1 MSERTRNQLFDAYF
15 TANPMGEVFC
25 DHGRV
30 QAMLD
35 VEAALARAQA
45 KVGLIPSTAV
55 APIEAA
61 CRAELY
67 DFAALGQAIASAGN
81 SAIPLVKALGK
92 RIASVAPEAERYVHL
107 GATSQDVMDSGLVLQ
122 LGAALRLV
130 ERDLIQLGD
139 VLAQQAERYASTP
152 MAGRT
157 WLQQATPV
165 TLGMKIASWLGAV
178 TRSRQRLRELK
189 PRLLCLQFGGASGTL
204 AALGDQ
210 ALPVAH
216 ALAEELGLKL
226 PDQPWHTQR
235 DRLVEF
241 GAVLG
246 LIAGG
251 LGKMGRD
258 ISLLM
263 QTEAAEVF
271 EPSAP
276 GKGGSSTM
284 PHKRNPVGSAVLIS
298 AATRVPGLLSIL
310 FSAMPQEH
318 ERSLGLWHAEWETLP
333 EMCCV
338 VSGALA
344 QAQLV
349 GQGLRHRQ
357 CLFAKGGQRA
367 GGAAKLQHQQTR
379 LQLTETLPVAG
390 DCAEPTGDLH
400 AQRDRRCMLQ
410 PGPARQRSCPV
421 TLGLGG
427 KNVPQPRQ
435 IMFDQLDRTAQLQHQ
450 AGVHHI
456 LAGSAQMHITFGAG
470 IFAGDQLAEGL
481 DQGNRRVAC
490 GGDGVAEGIY
500 VVERSQA
507 GLGNGRD
514 GRLRDQ
520 PDLSLGPGQRRF
532 EIQHALQTPLVAEH
546 FSHAVGGEVGVEQLV
561 ARAHRHNT
569 SLGGAYPAT
578 GMRQPI
584 TDRGANT
591 PPLWAGAS

>member
-1 MSERTRNQLFDAYF
+1 MSNQLFDAYF
-15 TANPMGEVFC
+15 TGKAMGAVFC

-35 VEAALARAQA
+35 FEAALARAQA
-45 KVGLIPSTAV
+45 STGLIPSSAV

-67 DFAALGQAIASAGN
+67 DFEALGLAIASAGN

-92 RIASVAPEAERYVHL
+92 QIASVSPEAERYVHL

-122 LGAALRLV
+122 LRAALELI
-130 ERDLIQLGD
+130 EQDLQQLGE
-139 VLAQQAERYASTP
+139 VLAQQAQRYATTP
-152 MAGRT
+152 LAGRT

-165 TLGMKIASWLGAV
+165 TLGMKIAGWLGAV
-178 TRSRQRLRELK
+178 TRSRQRLQALK
-189 PRLLCLQFGGASGTL
+189 PRLLNLQFGGASGTL

-216 ALAEELGLKL
+216 ALAAELKLAL

-246 LIAGG
+246 LVAGS

-298 AATRVPGLLSIL
+298 AATRVPGLLSTL

-333 EMCCV
+333 QICCLV
-338 VSGALA
+338 AGALA
-344 QAQLV
+344 QALNIA
-349 GQGLRHRQ
+349 QGLEVDAERMAQ
-357 CLFAKGGQRA
+357 NLD
-367 GGAAKLQHQQTR
+367 
-379 LQLTETLPVAG
+379 LTHGLVL
-390 DCAEPTGDLH
+390 AEAVSIEL
-400 AQRDRRCMLQ
+400 AQRVGRETAHHLLEQCCKRAVAEHRHLR
-410 PGPARQRSCPV
+410 AV
-421 TLGLGG
+421 LGDE
-427 KNVPQPRQ
+427 PE
-435 IMFDQLDRTAQLQHQ
+435 ITAQLSAAELDRLLDPAHYLGQ
-450 AGVHHI
+450 A
-456 LAGSAQMHITFGAG
+456 TTW
-470 IFAGDQLAEGL
+470 
-481 DQGNRRVAC
+481 
-490 GGDGVAEGIY
+490 
-500 VVERSQA
+500 VERA
-507 GLGNGRD
+507 R
-514 GRLRDQ
+514 
-520 PDLSLGPGQRRF
+520 
-532 EIQHALQTPLVAEH
+532 AEH
-546 FSHAVGGEVGVEQLV
+546 FALAV
-561 ARAHRHNT
+561 
-569 SLGGAYPAT
+569 
-578 GMRQPI
+578 
-584 TDRGANT
+584 
-591 PPLWAGAS
+591 